1 MRALSG
7 AYGSIATT
15 ASEVSKIVEAIN
27 TTSRSGIWIGQAG
40 DAFRTKIDSLPD
52 DARKCADSYGIAR
65 DAMTRWA
72 STIDDTQAR
81 ADTGLNQAR
90 TAQADLEAAQHALTA
105 ALAAQSSASSTLRRT
120 ENLYDLY
127 RDATPPAGVNV
138 PTDWQVRQARNRA
151 ASAAISVSQASGD
164 QADAQARLDAAK
176 RLVQEAKTDYED
188 GARVIVAQIEQAKDA
203 GVRADN
209 WWESIYHSDAWKVIV
224 AVVTV
229 VVIVAAIVLSG
240 GAALAI
246 LAIGGALLLAD
257 SLMAWQEGDI
267 GGGEFAL
274 AAMLAIVPGGKL
286 IGLFGLP
293 VGVMG

>member
-15 ASEVSKIVEAIN
+15 ASEVSTIVEAIN

-52 DARKCADSYGIAR
+52 DARKCTDSYGIAR

-90 TAQADLEAAQHALTA
+90 TAQADLEAAQHALAA

-151 ASAAISVSQASGD
+151 L
-164 QADAQARLDAAK
+164 RTL
-176 RLVQEAKTDYED
+176 
-188 GARVIVAQIEQAKDA
+188 
-203 GVRADN
+203 
-209 WWESIYHSDAWKVIV
+209 
-224 AVVTV
+224 
-229 VVIVAAIVLSG
+229 
-240 GAALAI
+240 
-246 LAIGGALLLAD
+246 
-257 SLMAWQEGDI
+257 
-267 GGGEFAL
+267 GGGGGVE
-274 AAMLAIVPGGKL
+274 AA
-286 IGLFGLP
+286 
-293 VGVMG
+293 

>member
-1 MRALSG
+1 MSRPTDWHVVDLGGDPTPGESWGVRALLG

-15 ASEVSKIVEAIN
+15 ASEVSTIVEAIN
-27 TTSRSGIWIGQAG
+27 TISRSGIWIGQAG

-72 STIDDTQAR
+72 STIDDTRAR

-138 PTDWQVRQARNRA
+138 PTDWQVRQARNGA
-151 ASAAISVSQASGD
+151 ASASSSVSHAVGEQA
-164 QADAQARLDAAK
+164 AAQARLDAAK
-176 RLVQEAKTDYED
+176 RLVQEANTDYED

-209 WWESIYHSDAWKVIV
+209 WWESIYHSDGWKVIV

-246 LAIGGALLLAD
+246 LAIGGVRATIPAT
-257 SLMAWQEGDI
+257 
-267 GGGEFAL
+267 
-274 AAMLAIVPGGKL
+274 
-286 IGLFGLP
+286 
-293 VGVMG
+293 